1 MKEILEN
8 ICFCLGDDV
17 MINSREYYEACKI
30 ENKLRKRLKP
40 KDERLFFA
48 YTEAC
53 VELSQQYKK
62 EDFRRGFIAGCKF
75 LLNIIS
81 KDESAL

>member
-1 MKEILEN
+1 MEN
-8 ICFCLGDDV
+8 IIKELNHCFNDETLF
-17 MINSREYYEACKI
+17 NSREYYQICKM

-53 VELSQQYKK
+53 GVLSQQYAK
-62 EDFRRGFIAGCKF
+62 EDFKRGFIAGCNF
-75 LLNIIS
+75 LLNMMS
-81 KDESAL
+81 KN